1 MAALAI
7 PAWIA
12 GAGAGAGAGAAI
24 SGAGD
29 NKWYEDFMK
38 WIGQN
43 FIEKPT
49 EDLAAY
55 LARMTGY
62 GRLWG
67 NDINKESDVVLNPGI
82 PSPMPGTA
90 TGVIT
95 GEFESKDAQ
104 GFTPMASLGMTADPG
119 INPVPPANDDEE
131 KKEEQIGNPIIDS
144 TEENVENSISA
155 YDNIE
160 RYMKLFQEQQD
171 KYIALQEKWRA
182 EDQERADNA
191 YQRAIKDMYK
201 SGIDPNQIGNVT
213 PAEVGGQVQQPFN
226 GITTGLQTALSKEME
241 VLQTMIENS
250 FKGDENDKDRFTD
263 IFNKVLGV
271 VAILGAASM
280 KG

>member
-1 MAALAI
+1 MATLAI

-12 GAGAGAGAGAAI
+12 GAGAAAGAGAGAA
-24 SGAGD
+24 SGVGG
-29 NKWYEDFMK
+29 NKWYEDFGK

-43 FIEKPT
+43 LIEKPT
-49 EDLAAY
+49 EAMLKQF
-55 LARMTGY
+55 LQTFTGY

-67 NDINKESDVVLNPGI
+67 RDLEEYPQSDVI
-82 PSPMPGTA
+82 TA
-90 TGVIT
+90 PLPNTDK
-95 GEFESKDAQ
+95 GEFEKQDEA

-191 YQRAIKDMYK
+191 YQRAIKDMYR